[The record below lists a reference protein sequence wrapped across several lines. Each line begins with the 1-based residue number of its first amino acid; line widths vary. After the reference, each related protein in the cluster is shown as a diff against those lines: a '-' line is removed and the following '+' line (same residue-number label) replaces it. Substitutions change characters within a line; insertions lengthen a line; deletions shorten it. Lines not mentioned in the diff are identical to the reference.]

1 GADALAEGETRLGDA
16 DRALK
21 AAEARLTNTREN
33 RIRAEGAVSQARQTL
48 DTVVARVREKLE
60 CGLDEAL
67 AVAEIEEGQELP
79 PRADVE
85 AKLARLVRERENM
98 GAVNLRAEVEAR
110 ELDEQIVGMQSER
123 SDLVNA
129 IARLRQG
136 IAGLNRE
143 GRERLLAAFEAVNT
157 HFQELF
163 VRLFGGGRAHLK
175 LTESEDPLA
184 AGLEI

>member
-1 GADALAEGETRLGDA
+1 
-16 DRALK
+16 
-21 AAEARLTNTREN
+21 
-33 RIRAEGAVSQARQTL
+33 
-48 DTVVARVREKLE
+48 
-60 CGLDEAL
+60 
-67 AVAEIEEGQELP
+67 
-79 PRADVE
+79 
-85 AKLARLVRERENM
+85 
-98 GAVNLRAEVEAR
+98 
-110 ELDEQIVGMQSER
+110 MQSER

-136 IAGLNRE
+136 IASLNRE

-184 AGLEI
+184 AGLEIMASPPGKRLQVMSLLSGGEQALTALALLFGVFLTNPAPIRSEEHTSEIQSLMRTSYAVLRL